1 MPLVAE
7 IGPTDIIGPHLGIVT
22 QVDDP
27 EGRYRVKVEV
37 PGLAPESDWAE
48 PFGTLGGGGPQRG
61 GFIPMKPGDSV
72 LVFWLNCDRESPIYV
87 PAWWGITDA
96 GSEMPEPAR
105 SAGNKAHQVACLQI
119 GSFRFAVDE
128 RDGKLVFSVVGQEG
142 DEPGLSLT
150 LDFTRKRIE
159 LAATAAILL
168 RSKGMIWID
177 ALSVRLRDR
186 MLDTSNKPV

>member
-1 MPLVAE
+1 
-7 IGPTDIIGPHLGIVT
+7 
-22 QVDDP
+22 
-27 EGRYRVKVEV
+27 
-37 PGLAPESDWAE
+37 
-48 PFGTLGGGGPQRG
+48 
-61 GFIPMKPGDSV
+61 MKPGDSV
-72 LVFWLNCDRESPIYV
+72 LVFWLGCDRESPIYV

-96 GSEMPEPAR
+96 GSEMPEPAK

-168 RSKGMIWID
+168 RSKGMIWVD

-186 MLDTSNKPV
+186 MLDTSSKPV